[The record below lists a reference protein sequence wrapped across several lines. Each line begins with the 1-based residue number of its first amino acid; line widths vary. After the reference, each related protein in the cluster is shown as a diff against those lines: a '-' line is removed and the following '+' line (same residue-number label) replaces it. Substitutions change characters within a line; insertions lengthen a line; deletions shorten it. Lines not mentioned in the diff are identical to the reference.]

1 MVYMNIDS
9 FKLQLLISYTGT
21 LFDFFLNLY
30 NYAQSM
36 HWRGEKI
43 QVTRAR
49 VEVN

>member
-21 LFDFFLNLY
+21 LFDFLNLY

-49 VEVN
+49 CRS